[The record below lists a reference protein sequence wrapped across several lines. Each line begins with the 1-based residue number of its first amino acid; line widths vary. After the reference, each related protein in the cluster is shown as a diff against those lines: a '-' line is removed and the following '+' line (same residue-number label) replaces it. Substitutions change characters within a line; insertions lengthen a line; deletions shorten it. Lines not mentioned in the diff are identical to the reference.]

1 MNITNKTQIRNFIKT
16 YAIRHAQGAR
26 FTIHDIYMHLPSYN
40 KIQLQWDLEDAC
52 ISGDLV
58 KCSSIHYAGKDD
70 RTLKEK
76 IMSLFGNDTV
86 TYSEAEIE
94 RYFKVRSQDV
104 KDAIRELKAE
114 GKLEQNPFLGM
125 NLWLKLD
132 SEASN

>member
-1 MNITNKTQIRNFIKT
+1 MDITNKTQIRQFIKT
-16 YAIRHAQGAR
+16 YAIRHCQGAR

-70 RTLKEK
+70 RSLSEK

-86 TYSEAEIE
+86 SYTIAQLQQMFRVRPQDIEEAV
-94 RYFKVRSQDV
+94 KGLV
-104 KDAIRELKAE
+104 KD
-114 GKLEQNPFLGM
+114 GKLEQNQFKGM
-125 NLWLKLD
+125 EFWLKLD
-132 SEASN
+132 SESTN